1 MEGLTSIIVSG
12 IVWDAIKKGVSITT
26 GYLKKKLSGWILDDA
41 ALDEIKEYV
50 CNIPEAYLVSE
61 GMIKEYM
68 NLSER
73 MLSIFE
79 NAQSSSGIHI
89 NQNVAYSDG
98 LIIGNVPGTLN
109 INNYNNMEPPRLTQ
123 EKSLS
128 IIGDQS
134 QFSNVQ
140 VVESFSDSRKKCFI
154 DGEKEVVYADICIP
168 EEIKKREGCVFSMIQ
183 FPFIPSE
190 NWMNYYDENYKM
202 KFIMETSSSIKK
214 VRLQIK
220 DTHQHQFWD
229 EDTYSGKFVL
239 KLSEMAPKKAWK
251 DIFEICFT
259 VFASDDY
266 IEGEKGFIQIK
277 GFRLEQ

>member
-12 IVWDAIKKGVSITT
+12 IVWDAIKKGISITT

-61 GMIKEYM
+61 GMIKEYI

-73 MLSIFE
+73 LLSIFE
-79 NAQSSSGIHI
+79 NAQSSGMNIDQHVTY
-89 NQNVAYSDG
+89 NEGV
-98 LIIGNVPGTLN
+98 IIGNAPGTVN
-109 INNYNNMEPPRLTQ
+109 IHNYNSMEAPRPTR

-128 IIGDQS
+128 IIKDQS

-140 VVESFSDSRKKCFI
+140 VVESFSESRKKCFI
-154 DGEKEVVYADICIP
+154 DGKNEVVYADICIP
-168 EEIKKREGCVFSMIQ
+168 EEIKKKEGCIFSMIQ

-190 NWMNYYDENYKM
+190 NWMNYYDEDYKM

-214 VRLQIK
+214 VRLQVK

-229 EDTYSGKFVL
+229 EDTYSGEFIL
-239 KLSEMAPKKAWK
+239 RLSEMAPRKAWK

-266 IEGEKGFIQIK
+266 IEGEKGFIQIEK
-277 GFRLEQ
+277 FKLEQ